1 MQNHSKKS
9 VTPKSDQGECDLT
22 RALTTDS
29 KPRDKKFSAE
39 MLEIVRVLNS
49 QKHKA
54 AILYLIPENENPK
67 RELMQ
72 LLREMSYKGYLCF
85 LCKPSDSGGIETLEE
100 KLILVNQGFS
110 LIPVIKSLSAIVLST
125 QNIHP
130 DWAEVLHH
138 KLLWFH
144 IDMDTPNDI
153 SEDISKQANLIS
165 YFPSTSI
172 MEKFSSNSK
181 GLCLKEGQ
189 ENQANVALIEA
200 RIKSLPL
207 GWLPYANL
215 NLLGKVAVMTATFLD
230 FCGEYFYNGGAER
243 YLLDLAEICTELNN
257 QLIVFQ
263 YGDYSWMRRFK
274 NIDIV
279 SLSRRGIRAEG
290 WILKC
295 ARDFNQVFYE
305 QVQGRT
311 ALNIYSAFFEA
322 WPLAAAPNIGISHG
336 VSWDNPYNDYENAV
350 EYWLMNQRYI
360 DGAKACEDLVS
371 VDTNTANW
379 LQTVDFDLGQ
389 KTKLI
394 PNYVNLSVFKP
405 AEDYLEKGDKTVI
418 LYPRQLYSAR
428 GLYMVLEILDDILEQ
443 YPEVE
448 FHFVGRGGEQ
458 DINQVI
464 EKQKRWSERVR
475 HYPLSMEEMPQAY
488 QAADISLIPSVHSEG
503 TSLSCLEAMASGNAV
518 IATRIGGLSDLI
530 INNYNGFLIDPRPE
544 ELKQAIMNLLDNP
557 EQLNLFKRRN
567 LEVALAF
574 SQDLWRKRWLLL
586 LKNKINEIP
595 ANKIT
600 NSRTVEIKLLSNP
613 VDYGKLGELIITLL
627 ANGDLVY
634 VRSSEVPEPELS
646 FARIQWLAPE
656 TPLFAPCDLTIEW

>member
-1 MQNHSKKS
+1 
-9 VTPKSDQGECDLT
+9 LT
-22 RALTTDS
+22 RELTTNS
-29 KPRDKKFSAE
+29 KSKDKKFSAE
-39 MLEIVRVLNS
+39 MLEIVRIMNS
-49 QKHKA
+49 KKYKA
-54 AILYLIPENENPK
+54 IILYLIPENENPQPN
-67 RELMQ
+67 LTQ
-72 LLREMSYKGYLCF
+72 LLSEMASRGYLCF
-85 LCKPSDSGGIETLEE
+85 LCLPSDSGGIETLEE
-100 KLILVNQGFS
+100 NLILVRQGFS
-110 LIPVIKSLSAIVLST
+110 LIPVIKSLSAIILST
-125 QNIHP
+125 KNIHP
-130 DWAEVLHH
+130 DWAEVLYH
-138 KLLWFH
+138 KLLWLH
-144 IDMDTPNDI
+144 IGINTPINT
-153 SEDISKQANLIS
+153 SEDIFNQANLIT
-165 YFPSTSI
+165 YFPTASI
-172 MEKFSSNSK
+172 TEKFSSNSK
-181 GLCLKEGQ
+181 GLSLKPGE
-189 ENQANVALIEA
+189 ENQVNVDLIEA
-200 RIKSLPL
+200 RIRLLPL

-230 FCGEYFYNGGAER
+230 FNGEYFYNGGAER
-243 YLLDLAEICTELNN
+243 YLLDLAEICKELNS

-263 YGDYSWMRRFK
+263 YGDYPWMRRFK

-279 SLSRRGIRAEG
+279 SLSRHGIRAEG

-305 QVQGRT
+305 QVQGGT

-322 WPLAAAPNIGISHG
+322 WPLAATPNIGISHG

-379 LQTVDFDLGQ
+379 LQTIDFDLGQ
-389 KTKLI
+389 KIKLI

-405 AEDYLEKGDKTVI
+405 AEDYLEKKDKIVI

-428 GLYMVLEILDDILEQ
+428 GLYLVLETMDDILEK

-464 EKQKRWSERVR
+464 EKQKKWSERVK
-475 HYPLSMEEMPQAY
+475 HYPLSMEEMPRAY

-544 ELKQAIMNLLDNP
+544 ELKQAIINLLDNP
-557 EQLNLFKRRN
+557 QQLNLFKKRN
-567 LEVALAF
+567 PEVALAF
-574 SQDLWRKRWLLL
+574 SKDLWRNRWLYL
-586 LKNKINEIP
+586 LKNKLDKTP
-595 ANKIT
+595 VNKIA
-600 NSRTVEIKLLSNP
+600 NSQTVEIKLLSNP
-613 VDYGKLGELIITLL
+613 VDYSKLGERIISLL
-627 ANGDLVY
+627 SNGHLVY
-634 VRSSEVPEPELS
+634 VRSGEVPDSELS
-646 FARIQWLAPE
+646 FARIQWLSPE
-656 TPLFAPCDLTIEW
+656 TPLFAPCDFTIEW

>member
-1 MQNHSKKS
+1 M
-9 VTPKSDQGECDLT
+9 T

-29 KPRDKKFSAE
+29 KPRDKKFNAE
-39 MLEIVRVLNS
+39 MLEIVRIMNS
-49 QKHKA
+49 KKYKA
-54 AILYLIPENENPK
+54 VILYLIPENENPQP
-67 RELMQ
+67 ELTQ
-72 LLREMSYKGYLCF
+72 LLSEMASRGYMCF
-85 LCKPSDSGGIETLEE
+85 LCRSSDSGGIETLGEN
-100 KLILVNQGFS
+100 LILVHQGFS
-110 LIPVIKSLSAIVLST
+110 LIPVIKSLSAIILST

-130 DWAEVLHH
+130 DWAEVLYH
-138 KLLWFH
+138 KLLWLH

-153 SEDISKQANLIS
+153 SEDIYGLANLVT
-165 YFPSTSI
+165 YFPTTSVR
-172 MEKFSSNSK
+172 EKFFSSNK
-181 GLCLKEGQ
+181 GLSLKPGQ
-189 ENQANVALIEA
+189 ENQVNVDLIEE
-200 RIKSLPL
+200 RIKSLPP

-215 NLLGKVAVMTATFLD
+215 NLLGKVAVMAATFLD
-230 FCGEYFYNGGAER
+230 FSGEYFYNGGAER
-243 YLLDLAEICTELNN
+243 YLLDLAEICTELNS
-257 QLIVFQ
+257 QLIIFQ

-279 SLSRRGIRAEG
+279 SLSQRGIRAEG

-360 DGAKACEDLVS
+360 DGAKTCEDLVS

-428 GLYMVLEILDDILEQ
+428 GVYLVLEILDDILEQ

-464 EKQKRWSERVR
+464 EKQKRWSERVK
-475 HYPLSMEEMPQAY
+475 HYPLSMEEMPRAY

-544 ELKQAIMNLLDNP
+544 ELKQAIINLLDNP
-557 EQLNLFKRRN
+557 EQLNLFKKRN

-574 SQDLWRKRWLLL
+574 SKDLWRKRWLPL

-595 ANKIT
+595 ANIIA

-613 VDYGKLGELIITLL
+613 VDYSKLGELIITLL

>member
-1 MQNHSKKS
+1 M
-9 VTPKSDQGECDLT
+9 T

-29 KPRDKKFSAE
+29 KPRDKKFNAE
-39 MLEIVRVLNS
+39 MLEIVRIMNS
-49 QKHKA
+49 KKYKA
-54 AILYLIPENENPK
+54 VILYLIPENENPQP
-67 RELMQ
+67 ELTQ
-72 LLREMSYKGYLCF
+72 LLSEMASRGYMCF
-85 LCKPSDSGGIETLEE
+85 LCRSSDSGGIETLEE
-100 KLILVNQGFS
+100 NLILVHQGFS
-110 LIPVIKSLSAIVLST
+110 LIPVIKSLSAIILST

-130 DWAEVLHH
+130 DWAEVLYH
-138 KLLWFH
+138 KLLWLH

-153 SEDISKQANLIS
+153 SEDIYGLANLVT
-165 YFPSTSI
+165 YFPTTSVR
-172 MEKFSSNSK
+172 EKFFSSNK
-181 GLCLKEGQ
+181 GLSLKPGQ
-189 ENQANVALIEA
+189 ENQVNVDLIEE
-200 RIKSLPL
+200 RIKSLPP

-215 NLLGKVAVMTATFLD
+215 NLLGKVAVMAATFLD
-230 FCGEYFYNGGAER
+230 FIGEYFYNGGAER
-243 YLLDLAEICTELNN
+243 YLLDLAEICTELNS
-257 QLIVFQ
+257 QLIIFQ

-279 SLSRRGIRAEG
+279 SLSQRGIRAEG

-428 GLYMVLEILDDILEQ
+428 GVYLVLEILDDILEQ

-464 EKQKRWSERVR
+464 EKQKRWSERVK
-475 HYPLSMEEMPQAY
+475 HYPLSMEEMPRAY

-544 ELKQAIMNLLDNP
+544 ELKQAIINLLDNP
-557 EQLNLFKRRN
+557 EQLNLFKKRN

-574 SQDLWRKRWLLL
+574 SKDLWRKRWLPL

-595 ANKIT
+595 ANIIA

-613 VDYGKLGELIITLL
+613 VDYSKLGELIITLL

-656 TPLFAPCDLTIEW
+656 TPLFAPCDLTIEC